1 MHAVELA
8 CLRGRALSLVLA
20 HDASSAA
27 SVAREKIG
35 SNVLSYE
42 IERVH
47 RYFTI
52 EILLSRVLYYHKYY
66 YTIYTSSS

>member
-42 IERVH
+42 IERVQP
-47 RYFTI
+47 
-52 EILLSRVLYYHKYY
+52 VLYYRN
-66 YTIYTSSS
+66 TVITGTLLS